1 MKSIFVVKIII
12 NQHKHLVNMRTNNKM
27 TELSEEELTDIFAG
41 LWVLI
46 YYMENGTR
54 CLEWVKI

>member
-41 LWVLI
+41 QWVLI

-54 CLEWVKI
+54 S

>member
-27 TELSEEELTDIFAG
+27 TELSKEELTEIFAG
-41 LWVLI
+41 QWKVI
-46 YYMENGTR
+46 SYIKNGVR
-54 CLEWVKI
+54 HLQWVKI